1 MASLVPFGVKWPVTA
16 ALKDRSARERAA
28 FAEWIDGLD
37 VPADQRTVLAVL
49 LDIVHDVELVDA
61 RCAGVTSA
69 AEVSR
74 LAGALRDVE
83 AVLGG
88 LVAAGYL
95 TLHPAAAVFADPRPG
110 LVFRIRHPDVVLTRE
125 SAGTLWGMDAWTAK
139 TAIAVGL
146 TEYALPLGKGRR

>member
-1 MASLVPFGVKWPVTA
+1 MASMVPFGVKWPATA

-37 VPADQRTVLAVL
+37 VPEDQRKVLAVL
-49 LDIVHDVELVDA
+49 LEMVHDVELVDA

-74 LAGALRDVE
+74 RAGTLSDVE

-88 LVAAGYL
+88 LVAAGHL
-95 TLHPAAAVFADPRPG
+95 TLHPAAAVFSDPRPG

-139 TAIAVGL
+139 TAMAVGL
-146 TEYALPLGKGRR
+146 SEYALPLGRWRR